1 MRSHTA
7 ERTGAAIRKLRLAKG
22 WTLAEL
28 SAESG
33 VPLSTLS
40 RVELGQNALNYD
52 KLTRLCR
59 ALDVDL
65 QGLVAREA
73 ESRPVTAGRRAVVRA
88 GAGAPFR
95 LGPHV
100 GRLAGDDLLDR
111 AFTPVVLDVSATSL
125 DDHGPRLTAGGEA
138 YISVL
143 AGAVVL
149 HSEIYAPLSLNK
161 GDGVYFDARAAF
173 ALTAGDAAGAQVL
186 LVLDGD
192 GLANA

>member
-65 QGLVAREA
+65 QGLVTREA
-73 ESRPVTAGRRAVVRA
+73 EARPVTAGRRAVVRA
-88 GAGAPFR
+88 GDGAPFR
-95 LGPHV
+95 LGPHT
-100 GRLAGDDLLDR
+100 GHLAGDDLLDR
-111 AFTPVVLDVSATSL
+111 AFTPVMLNIAVADLEA
-125 DDHGPRLTAGGEA
+125 HGAKLTAGGEA
-138 YISVL
+138 YLKVL
-143 AGAVVL
+143 VGTVVL
-149 HSEIYAPLSLNK
+149 HSDVYAPLTLSE
-161 GDGVYFDARAAF
+161 GDAVYFDARAPF
-173 ALTAGDAAGAQVL
+173 ALTAEPAAGARVL

-192 GLANA
+192 GLTGD